1 MYHTITLRPVSGG
14 SLVSFSTNQWC
25 GSGTLA
31 CFSFDNEFVTHLA
44 ANTKNLGA
52 RVQGPALIIP
62 LAPGT
67 VKPVIAQS
75 IDDYFRVKGIGTLL
89 IETHLPLATAK
100 MFAPYG
106 AAYLQGQI
114 GMSYQQVTGRS
125 MSQANME
132 LYASQW
138 IAVMNQMD

>member
-1 MYHTITLRPVSGG
+1 MYRAITLRSTSDG
-14 SLVSFSTNQWC
+14 SIVSFSTDQWC

-31 CFSFDNEFVTHLA
+31 CFSFDNEFVSHLA
-44 ANTKNLGA
+44 ANTRNLGS
-52 RVQGPALIIP
+52 RIQGPALIIP

-75 IDDYFRVKGIGTLL
+75 IDDYFHVKGIGTLL
-89 IETHLPLATAK
+89 IETHLPMATAK

-114 GMSYQQVTGRS
+114 GMSYQQVTGKS

-132 LYASQW
+132 TYAAQW